1 MATTIDLTQI
11 LIAILTLLFGL
22 LTRYVIPAI
31 KDKTSADQM
40 ELLRVA
46 VKTAVYAAEQLY
58 GSNAGQAKLQY
69 VINLLAEQGHFCTP
83 MVDWRG
89 EFHASESWLCQSFGN
104 VNRDDRDT
112 LFDSLAR
119 GRPCG
124 RCAGGRRYLSED
136 TPKMAMARRLLGQPR
151 ITFDAAKEKE
161 ACA

>member
-1 MATTIDLTQI
+1 MTATIDLTQI

-69 VINLLAEQGHFCTP
+69 VINLLAEQGYI
-83 MVDWRG
+83 VDKD
-89 EFHASESWLCQSFGN
+89 N
-104 VNRDDRDT
+104 VENTTRA
-112 LFDSLAR
+112 LIEAFVKELNMEQAKLA
-119 GRPCG
+119 
-124 RCAGGRRYLSED
+124 E
-136 TPKMAMARRLLGQPR
+136 
-151 ITFDAAKEKE
+151 
-161 ACA
+161 